1 MIALT
6 IGAVV
11 FITGMEIL
19 RAYLET
25 KEEQQEQNDL
35 ERLQRKF

>member
-1 MIALT
+1 MIAALT

-11 FITGMEIL
+11 FITSMEIL

-25 KEEQQEQNDL
+25 KEEQKEQNDL
-35 ERLQRKF
+35 ERF

>member
-25 KEEQQEQNDL
+25 KEEQQAKGL
-35 ERLQRKF
+35 ELDR

>member
-1 MIALT
+1 MIAALI
-6 IGAVV
+6 IGVIV
-11 FITGMEIL
+11 FIAGIEIL

-35 ERLQRKF
+35 ERL